1 MPAGKEFDPEV
12 DYYKLLDVEYNST
25 HEEIRKQYRR
35 KALKVHPDKN
45 PSPDAAALFHALSQA
60 YEVLTDTQAKLAYD
74 NVIKARVE
82 RKKKHEAMDSK
93 RKAARDELEAREK
106 AAKKRK
112 TDEMEAEAKYKAELA
127 RMREDG
133 GRRRREEEEDLRRMM
148 EEEEQAEVPEATE
161 MDCTLKIKWKKKK
174 RTFEQAELSELFG
187 KFGPVDTV
195 VMTKQGSGLVVFKS
209 IVGAHAALTSKDT
222 HPDLRDFESIDW
234 ASGKEPA
241 IVAKLG
247 DALRNNS
254 VKTASESIQTAKLDY
269 ANLSTNASNLS
280 SKSKPLFGGTPATK
294 PLFRS
299 FGSAPAPMSFGNAPK
314 TSDADFEMIT
324 LMKLREAERKRL
336 SKQVREDEKIGET

>member
-12 DYYKLLDVEYNST
+12 DYYKLLEVEYNST

-93 RKAARDELEAREK
+93 RRAARDELEAREK
-106 AAKKRK
+106 AAKRRK

-148 EEEEQAEVPEATE
+148 EEEEQAGRNEWIFMGVAFA
-161 MDCTLKIKWKKKK
+161 
-174 RTFEQAELSELFG
+174 RT
-187 KFGPVDTV
+187 
-195 VMTKQGSGLVVFKS
+195 
-209 IVGAHAALTSKDT
+209 
-222 HPDLRDFESIDW
+222 
-234 ASGKEPA
+234 
-241 IVAKLG
+241 
-247 DALRNNS
+247 
-254 VKTASESIQTAKLDY
+254 
-269 ANLSTNASNLS
+269 
-280 SKSKPLFGGTPATK
+280 
-294 PLFRS
+294 
-299 FGSAPAPMSFGNAPK
+299 
-314 TSDADFEMIT
+314 
-324 LMKLREAERKRL
+324 
-336 SKQVREDEKIGET
+336 